1 LRWPERVL
9 VREVGP
15 RDGLQNEKA
24 ILPAETKITLIRR
37 LIRAGITAIEA
48 TSFVHPRAV
57 PQLSDAETVLEGI
70 GDPGPGV
77 TISALVGNV
86 RGMQRAIAA
95 SHTCLREIVV
105 VVSASEAHN
114 RANLN
119 RTVGDSLTE
128 LGEIRRLAGERFKVR
143 GAIATAFGC
152 PYQGKISF
160 AEVARVAEGMLA
172 EGIDEITLAD
182 TAAAGNPRQVYELVR
197 ETVSRY
203 PEVTWAL
210 HLHETRGPGPVNAVM
225 GIMAGVHVL
234 ESSVGGLGGC
244 PFIPGATG
252 NISTEELVR
261 MLHGMGIETG
271 IDLRLLL
278 QCAEYIKELL

>member
-1 LRWPERVL
+1 MRWPERVL

-24 ILPAETKITLIRR
+24 ILPAETKIALIRR

-77 TISALVGNV
+77 AISALVGNV

-128 LGEIRRLAGERFKVR
+128 LGEIRRLAGERLKVR

-160 AEVARVAEGMLA
+160 TEVARVAEGMLA

-210 HLHETRGPGPVNAVM
+210 HLHETCGLGPVNAIM
-225 GIMAGVHVL
+225 GILAGVHVL